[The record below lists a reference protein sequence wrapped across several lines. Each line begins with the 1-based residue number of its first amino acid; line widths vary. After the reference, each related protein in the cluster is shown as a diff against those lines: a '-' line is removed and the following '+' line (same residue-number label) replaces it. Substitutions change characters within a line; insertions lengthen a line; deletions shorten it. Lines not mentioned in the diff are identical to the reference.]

1 MVSDNARTVSVWAK
15 TSDVSGSLLAWGSNG
30 NGRFWDFDII
40 NGNLGLRVN
49 NGRLETSQSINSNT
63 WRHLAVVYPSAAE
76 VLDDVVLYIDGLAQT
91 RTLSGNPAIDTGDD
105 TDLPSEQ
112 IKCK

>member
-76 VLDDVVLYIDGLAQT
+76 VLDDVVLYIDGLARPELYQGIL
-91 RTLSGNPAIDTGDD
+91 RLIQVMILICS
-105 TDLPSEQ
+105 SEQ
-112 IKCK
+112 I